1 MIVVSTSVPPF
12 IISPVADITRFIASK
27 KRLLILFSSSRC
39 LRLHNVVSSGT
50 DYPQSFFSL
59 SSLKLYHNL
68 LDYVNKGLHLK

>member
-50 DYPQSFFSL
+50 DYAQSFFSL